1 MDQGGGPPQGGP
13 PAAMQAQATGPT
25 PATMPAQNQGL
36 QAAALA
42 RLAVLVQAL
51 QTTILPMVPVGSDA
65 GRDIREALNKLAKHV
80 PPGAVSQGI
89 QNMSAQQMALQQK
102 QNAPQIAAMRA
113 SQMSPP
119 AQPAAPPQMAA

>member
-1 MDQGGGPPQGGP
+1 MDQGGGGPQQGAP

-25 PATMPAQNQGL
+25 PATQPVQNQGL
-36 QAAALA
+36 QASALA

-51 QTTILPMVPVGSDA
+51 QTTVLPMVPVGSDA

-80 PPGAVSQGI
+80 PPGAISQGV
-89 QNMSAQQMALQQK
+89 QNMSAQQMALQQR

-113 SQMSPP
+113 SQ
-119 AQPAAPPQMAA
+119 ATPPQQAAA